1 MPRIAD
7 ASLHPLMV
15 VTYFAHF
22 TPYVVRTTP
31 MTMTL
36 PTVAVVIIPIVIGIT
51 VIAVVIAG
59 ITIKAVIWISIIAIA
74 GIAIIAIAGIAII
87 AIAKPEA
94 EVDLRLSR
102 GGGHN
107 SGSQN
112 KGGRS
117 CSRKY

>member
-15 VTYFAHF
+15 VAYFAHF
-22 TPYVVRTTP
+22 TPYVVSTTP

-36 PTVAVVIIPIVIGIT
+36 PTVAVVIIAIVIGI
-51 VIAVVIAG
+51 AVAIAG

>member
-36 PTVAVVIIPIVIGIT
+36 PTVAVVIIAIVIGIT

-74 GIAIIAIAGIAII
+74 GIAIIAIA
-87 AIAKPEA
+87 KPEA

-107 SGSQN
+107 SGTQN
-112 KGGRS
+112 KGGSS

>member
-15 VTYFAHF
+15 VAYFAHF

-36 PTVAVVIIPIVIGIT
+36 PTVAVVIIAIVIGIT
-51 VIAVVIAG
+51 VIAVAIAG
-59 ITIKAVIWISIIAIA
+59 ITIKAVIWI
-74 GIAIIAIAGIAII
+74 AIIAIAGIAI
-87 AIAKPEA
+87 AKAEA

-102 GGGHN
+102 GGCHN
-107 SGSQN
+107 SGTQN
-112 KGGRS
+112 KGGSS

>member
-51 VIAVVIAG
+51 VIAG